1 MDFQKKY
8 LIYKTKYLLLKKQL
22 KGGARFTSI
31 PNNGNGNEPGLRN
44 QCMWISIRDY
54 LNYHRG
60 IITTVTAL
68 KRSIGLGPNTDL
80 IEFDAE
86 NEQFYNSLFQ
96 LANRLN
102 ISLLFIITRSNGTIA
117 PYCLNENDTIIPFR
131 TINGG
136 TGNNVYI
143 ASYGR
148 HFELIINSPNYQ
160 LERHP
165 NSTIQR
171 GILYEPKVQI
181 NNTYT
186 SPSDVPDS
194 KKDLAKALIDN
205 TELQQNID
213 YFRQEIHKMQNQIKQ
228 NELDINNII
237 TSDFLDQEEK
247 QAFINNYSTM
257 INDKRVL
264 IEQFRRK
271 IANLSDEQSELE
283 GIIASLS

>member
-1 MDFQKKY
+1 MNNNYYKKY
-8 LIYKTKYLLLKKQL
+8 LIYKNKYLSL
-22 KGGARFTSI
+22 KGGTRFTSI
-31 PNNGNGNEPGLRN
+31 PNNGNGNEPRLGN

-60 IITTVTAL
+60 IITTATAL
-68 KRSIGLGPNTDL
+68 KRSIGLGPPTDL

-86 NEQFYNSLFQ
+86 NKQLYDSLVE
-96 LANRLN
+96 LTKRLN
-102 ISLLFIITRSNGTIA
+102 ISLLFIITRTDGSIA
-117 PYCLNENDTIIPFR
+117 PYCLNENGTMNPFR

-148 HFELIINSPNYQ
+148 HFELIINSSYYQ

-165 NSTIQR
+165 NSTIQTGVTYR
-171 GILYEPKVQI
+171 PKVQI
-181 NNTYT
+181 DNIYT
-186 SPSDVPDS
+186 SPSNVPEN
-194 KKDLAKALIDN
+194 KKDLAKALVDN

-213 YFRQEIHKMQNQIKQ
+213 YFRQEINKMQNEIKQ
-228 NELDINNII
+228 NELDINNIRI
-237 TSDFLDQEEK
+237 SDFLDQEEK
-247 QAFINNYSTM
+247 QAFINNYNIM

-264 IEQFRRK
+264 IEQFRIK